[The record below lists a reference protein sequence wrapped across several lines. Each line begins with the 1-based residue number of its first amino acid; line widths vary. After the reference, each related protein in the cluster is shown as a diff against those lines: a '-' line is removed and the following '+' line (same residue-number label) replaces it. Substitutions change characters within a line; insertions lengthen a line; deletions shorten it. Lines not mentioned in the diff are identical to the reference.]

1 MNVRERLEDREE
13 RTLSPFAQKSSMTRG
28 RRRPEPA
35 CDIRPAFQHDRDR
48 IIHSKSFRRLKHKTQ
63 VFLFPTDDH
72 YRTRLTHTV
81 EVSQIARTIAKAL
94 FLNEDLTE
102 AVALGHDLGHGP
114 FGHAG
119 EEALN
124 RIHCGGFNHQ
134 EQSLRIVDFLERDGK
149 GLNLTVEVRDG
160 ILRHA
165 KGRGDILAKDEK
177 DKPLTREAEVVRI
190 ADVIAYTNHDVD
202 DAIRGHVIEPSDL
215 PEECVKSL
223 GTTHG
228 QRIDSMVRG
237 VIWPSLENEEKGICI
252 EEKIRKLMEELRDFL
267 WQHVYE
273 NRLVHEDFEKCSR
286 ILEELYTY
294 FLKKP
299 DAFLEETGRDD
310 FYDEPA
316 TCVCDYLS
324 GMTDRYAFNLYEKLF
339 LPLPWK
345 IAI

>member
-1 MNVRERLEDREE
+1 
-13 RTLSPFAQKSSMTRG
+13 
-28 RRRPEPA
+28 
-35 CDIRPAFQHDRDR
+35 
-48 IIHSKSFRRLKHKTQ
+48 
-63 VFLFPTDDH
+63 
-72 YRTRLTHTV
+72 V

-102 AVALGHDLGHGP
+102 AIALGHDLGHGP

-124 RIHCGGFNHQ
+124 RIHKGGFSHQ
-134 EQSLRIVDFLERDGK
+134 EQSLRIVDYLERDGQ
-149 GLNLTVEVRDG
+149 GLNLTLEVRDG
-160 ILRHA
+160 IVKHA
-165 KGRGDILAKDEK
+165 KGKGDILAKDEK

-215 PEECVKSL
+215 PRECVKSL
-223 GTTHG
+223 GETHG
-228 QRIDSMVRG
+228 QRIDAMVRG
-237 VIWPSLENEEKGICI
+237 VIWPSLENEELGICI
-252 EEKIRKLMEELRDFL
+252 KEKIQERMEELRDFL
-267 WQHVYE
+267 WQRVYE
-273 NRLVHEDFEKCSR
+273 SRLVHEDFEKCSR
-286 ILEELYTY
+286 ILEELYAY

-299 DAFLEETGRDD
+299 AAFLEETGRDD
-310 FYDEPA
+310 FYDEPD
-316 TCVCDYLS
+316 TCVCDYLA

>member
-28 RRRPEPA
+28 RQRPEPA
-35 CDIRPAFQHDRDR
+35 CDIRPSFQHDRDR

-81 EVSQIARTIAKAL
+81 EVSQIARTIAKSL

-102 AVALGHDLGHGP
+102 AIALGHDLGHGP

-119 EEALN
+119 EEVLN
-124 RIHCGGFNHQ
+124 RIHKGGFSHH
-134 EQSLRIVDFLERDGK
+134 EQSLRIVDRLERDGQ
-149 GLNLTVEVRDG
+149 GLNLTLEVRDG
-160 ILRHA
+160 IVKHT
-165 KGRGDILAKDEK
+165 KGKGDILAKGEK
-177 DKPLTREAEVVRI
+177 DKPLTREADVVRV

-215 PEECVKSL
+215 PKDCVKSL
-223 GTTHG
+223 GETHG

-237 VIWPSLENEEKGICI
+237 VIWESLEHEERGICI
-252 EEKIRKLMEELRDFL
+252 KEEIEERMKELRAFL
-267 WQHVYE
+267 WQRVYE
-273 NRLVHEDFEKCSR
+273 SKLVHEDFEKCSR
-286 ILEELYTY
+286 ILEELYVY

-299 DAFLEETGRDD
+299 DAFLEETGRGD

-316 TCVCDYLS
+316 TCVCDYLA

>member
-1 MNVRERLEDREE
+1 MNVRERLEEREE

-28 RRRPEPA
+28 RLRPEPA
-35 CDIRPAFQHDRDR
+35 CDIRPAFQHDRDK

-81 EVSQIARTIAKAL
+81 EVSQVARTVAKAL
-94 FLNEDLTE
+94 FLNEELVE
-102 AVALGHDLGHGP
+102 AIALAHDLGHGP

-124 RIHCGGFNHQ
+124 RIHSGGFRHN
-134 EQSLRIVDFLERDGK
+134 EQSLRVVDRLERDGK

-160 ILRHA
+160 IVKHA
-165 KGRGDILAKDEK
+165 KGKGDILARDEK
-177 DKPLTREAEVVRI
+177 EKPLTREAVVARI
-190 ADVIAYTNHDVD
+190 ADVIAYTNHDID
-202 DAIRGHVIEPSDL
+202 DAIRGNVIEPSDL
-215 PEECVKSL
+215 PRELVKSL
-223 GTTHG
+223 GETHG
-228 QRIDSMVRG
+228 KRIDAMVHG
-237 VIWPSLENEEKGICI
+237 VILESLENEELGIRISEEI
-252 EEKIRKLMEELRDFL
+252 EKRINELRDFL
-267 WQHVYE
+267 WERVYE
-273 NRLVHEDFEKCSR
+273 NKMVHDDFEKCAR
-286 ILEELYTY
+286 ILEELYSY

-299 DAFLEETGRDD
+299 DAFLEETGRGD